1 MGVRGKKQDPP
12 PSSHQLPAR
21 FAPIASCPEPLLV
34 LRLPDERV
42 LLATESARALLAPD
56 GSEVVGRALAEF
68 TDAPAG
74 EAAELLVKGYL
85 NAFQL
90 RRVRTFEPADD
101 LEIWVQAGSEPAG
114 SDPGYAESTAS
125 TGAEPALA
133 LLSQADQGVE
143 WASQPP
149 AEQAPAVG
157 WTDRRFLLQQVNEQ
171 AEQLIGRPASEL
183 VGQPLIGLVGPDRL
197 APLLFAL
204 GHLAGSGQAVSLP
217 ITLERT
223 GRTGSRCHLVVLA
236 SAPGYAFALQPVR
249 GPDRPAAARPGDRSS
264 AERPVEQVLLPLR
277 RFGQGLAA
285 ARGARE
291 LLRPRSDLP
300 ELTSRELQIVN
311 RLLAG
316 DRVPAI
322 SRQLYLAQ
330 STVRNHLSAVFAKLG
345 VRSQQE
351 LIVLLRKAQS
361 GRTEKT

>member
-1 MGVRGKKQDPP
+1 
-12 PSSHQLPAR
+12 
-21 FAPIASCPEPLLV
+21 
-34 LRLPDERV
+34 
-42 LLATESARALLAPD
+42 
-56 GSEVVGRALAEF
+56 
-68 TDAPAG
+68 
-74 EAAELLVKGYL
+74 
-85 NAFQL
+85 
-90 RRVRTFEPADD
+90 
-101 LEIWVQAGSEPAG
+101 
-114 SDPGYAESTAS
+114 
-125 TGAEPALA
+125 
-133 LLSQADQGVE
+133 
-143 WASQPP
+143 
-149 AEQAPAVG
+149 
-157 WTDRRFLLQQVNEQ
+157 
-171 AEQLIGRPASEL
+171 LIGRPASEL